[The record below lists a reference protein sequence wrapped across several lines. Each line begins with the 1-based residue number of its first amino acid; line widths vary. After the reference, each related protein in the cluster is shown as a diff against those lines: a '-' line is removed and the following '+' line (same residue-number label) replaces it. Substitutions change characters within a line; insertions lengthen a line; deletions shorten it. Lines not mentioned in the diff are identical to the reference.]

1 MVGEREIMD
10 LIRGVEYEK
19 GKALTEEE
27 VNREIGDEEYIR
39 RMVGERNTERLKP
52 FVPLYSIC
60 TPLDAWRTNDIDGTR
75 KEHEKQM
82 EILKKLEKDGK
93 LKR

>member
-1 MVGEREIMD
+1 MVGEENAED
-10 LIRGVEYEK
+10 
-19 GKALTEEE
+19 
-27 VNREIGDEEYIR
+27 
-39 RMVGERNTERLKP
+39 LKP

-60 TPLDAWRTNDIDGTR
+60 TPNDAWRTRDIDGAR
-75 KEHEKQM
+75 KEHEEQM